1 MENQPDSVGTDRDLA
16 EAIVHQGSEAAF
28 RELYRR
34 HTPRLLGFVTR
45 LLARSDAEAE
55 DVVQETWIRVCTGL
69 DGFRWQS
76 AFSTWLT
83 GIGLNVVRDTV
94 RRATRRRE
102 TTLDGLPEPAVRP
115 VRRDDRIDLERCI
128 RMLPDDR
135 RMVLVL
141 HDVEGWKHTE
151 ISRRLEIPEGTS
163 KSHLS
168 KARNQI
174 RTLLSGHKETG
185 HE

>member
-1 MENQPDSVGTDRDLA
+1 MENQPATIGTDRDLA
-16 EAIVHQGSEAAF
+16 EAVIRHGSEAAF
-28 RELYRR
+28 RDLYCR

-69 DGFRWQS
+69 GNFRWQS

-83 GIGLNVVRDTV
+83 GIGLNVVRDTL
-94 RRATRRRE
+94 RRSARCRE
-102 TTLDGLPEPAVRP
+102 TALDGLPEPAVRP
-115 VRRDDRIDLERCI
+115 IRRDEGIDLERCI

-141 HDVEGWKHTE
+141 HDVEGWKHAE
-151 ISRRLEIPEGTS
+151 ISRRMEIPEGTS
-163 KSHLS
+163 KSHLA
-168 KARNQI
+168 KARKQLRI
-174 RTLLSGHKETG
+174 LLSGHKETG